1 MLIWRGCQKLY
12 LHAVLRVMRQ
22 VPENALISK
31 TIVLARFA
39 LAFVVFFIS
48 MELCARIDDKMK
60 YQAPLLGEYSPDRLR
75 EKDQDGIRHNI
86 PNSRFERWE
95 INKFGFRGE
104 AFAVEKPAGVK
115 RVVCMGT
122 SESFGLYEGAG
133 KEWPSQLAEML
144 SDKGKY
150 QVINASVVG
159 LPLKQFAP
167 YMEKYVA
174 RFQPDVVILYVN
186 PYFYAQEKLAQK
198 NGGAEKTTEP
208 QRRGEV
214 KAGPREKLSMTPR
227 IAGKMKLAFKEVLPS
242 AVLKIYQYWSMSRE
256 IRTIEGEELK
266 GKEAVD
272 TVPEKVLQSFREDL
286 IRLVSFLTARNI
298 QVVLSSYPVLISYE
312 NLEKHQEIFLDNRRF
327 SIMLSLKGMIEAPRQ
342 FNLQIESV
350 ARELGTAFVDNAGG
364 ISSKIEFF
372 GDNVHYTNKGAQQ
385 VAEQFKNR
393 LLKQ

>member
-1 MLIWRGCQKLY
+1 
-12 LHAVLRVMRQ
+12 MRQ
-22 VPENALISK
+22 GLENALISK

-48 MELCARIDDKMK
+48 MELCARIDDKIK

-167 YMEKYVA
+167 YMEKYVV

-198 NGGAEKTTEP
+198 NGGDLEKTEP
-208 QRRGEV
+208 QRRKVAQARPPE
-214 KAGPREKLSMTPR
+214 KFSMKPRV
-227 IAGKMKLAFKEVLPS
+227 ANKMKLALKEVLPPS
-242 AVLKIYQYWSMSRE
+242 VVKKYQFWSLSRE
-256 IRTIEGEELK
+256 ISAIESEELK
-266 GKEAVD
+266 GKEPVD
-272 TVPEKVLQSFREDL
+272 IVPERVLQLFKEDL
-286 IRLVSFLTARNI
+286 IPLVSLLTNRNI
-298 QVVLSSYPVLISYE
+298 QVVLSSYPVLISCE

-327 SIMLSLKGMIEAPRQ
+327 SIMLSLKGMIGVPKQ

-350 ARELGTAFVDNAGG
+350 ARELGTVFVDNAEGVPK
-364 ISSKIEFF
+364 KIEFF
-372 GDNVHYTNKGAQQ
+372 GDNVHYTNKGARE
-385 VAEQFKNR
+385 VAKNFENCLLEQ
-393 LLKQ
+393 